1 MSSNVAAIETTA
13 SRDSPGLRRWALVTV
28 TGLLVLAIALMG
40 LRWMYSQQAS
50 LAVISDVLAQEI
62 SAAEP
67 ALAADDR
74 WLPLSLPDK
83 LCRKDCTSRFKIYR
97 ATIATPDALESLAVY
112 LPMFDGAAAVY
123 LNGHKVGQSGSM
135 QSPTADMTYQ
145 PTLFALPRDLFEAD
159 VNYLDV
165 VVAAQ
170 VPAGGRLIPFH
181 VAAADQLTVPHAT
194 ASFLTV
200 GVLSVFNGIF
210 LVLGFCALLLYGSG
224 DRDRMYLWFVL
235 LLVFSAVRNLNILLP
250 EWPASLATRNW
261 MYLTSTL
268 GVLMTMS
275 GLVSRFAMRRETW
288 VDIGLVLLIVPA
300 SLLIWFGLQGDLWVN
315 WIRANTAIRVLGIVL
330 VPYALI
336 RFLLYAKSLPVVVHS
351 VIFGLLTL
359 GLVLVLHDIVQSWPP
374 RRLVFQLSNL
384 AALPLALCFCV
395 TLVSRYAGHLAAVQ
409 SHNRELRAAV
419 AARERELA
427 ESHQRETEQ
436 ARQQTLG
443 AERQRIMRDMHDG
456 VAGRLA
462 VMLQQ
467 LRRGGSATTAITEEL
482 QRSLQDL
489 RLTID
494 SLDEQLGVDFAA
506 AMSTF
511 REHVEPIVREQGVGM
526 NWRLEIG
533 ESTEVGPEKTLQIYR
548 CLQEGINNVLRHAG
562 AAEIDVQVTRVAN
575 SIEVAI
581 SDDGRGIAEGDPSGR
596 GIGNMRERIES
607 VDGAFDLA
615 SDARGTRLRFT
626 VPLDT
631 P

>member
-1 MSSNVAAIETTA
+1 MSSNAAAIGTTEN
-13 SRDSPGLRRWALVTV
+13 RNSPGLRRWVLVTG
-28 TGLLVLAIALMG
+28 TGLLVLAIALLG

-50 LAVISDVLAQEI
+50 LEVISNVFAQEL
-62 SAAEP
+62 SAPEPQLAAEE
-67 ALAADDR
+67 R

-83 LCRKDCTSRFKIYR
+83 LCRKDCKSRFKIYR
-97 ATIATPDALESLAVY
+97 ASIATPDTRESLAVY

-135 QSPTADMTYQ
+135 RNPIADMTYQ
-145 PTLFALPRDLFEAD
+145 PTLFALPRDLFQAS
-159 VNYLDV
+159 VNNLDV
-165 VVAAQ
+165 VVSAQ
-170 VPAGGRLIPFH
+170 VPGGGRLIPFH
-181 VAAADQLTVPHAT
+181 VGLADRLTAPHAT
-194 ASFLTV
+194 VSFLTV
-200 GVLSVFNGIF
+200 DVLSIINGIF

-224 DRDRMYLWFVL
+224 DRDRMYLWFVM

-250 EWPASLATRNW
+250 EWPASLETRNW

-268 GVLMTMS
+268 GVLLTMS

-288 VDIGLVLLIVPA
+288 VDIGLVLLIIPA

-315 WIRANTAIRVLGIVL
+315 WIRANSAIRALGIVL

-336 RFLLYAKSLPVVVHS
+336 RFLLHAKSLPAVVHN
-351 VIFGLLTL
+351 VIFSLLTL

-395 TLVSRYAGHLAAVQ
+395 TLVSRYAGHLTAVQ
-409 SHNRELRAAV
+409 SHNHELHAAV

-427 ESHQRETEQ
+427 ESHRRETEQ
-436 ARQQTLG
+436 ARRQTLG

-462 VMLQQ
+462 VVLQQ
-467 LRRGGSATTAITEEL
+467 LRRGGSDTTSITEEL

-506 AMSTF
+506 AMTTF
-511 REHVEPIVREQGVGM
+511 REQVEPIVSEQGIEM
-526 NWRLEIG
+526 NWRLDIG
-533 ESTEVGPEKTLQIYR
+533 DSTEVGPEKTLQIYR

-562 AAEIDVQVTRVAN
+562 AAEIDVRVTRAAD
-575 SIEVAI
+575 SIEVSIA
-581 SDDGRGIAEGDPSGR
+581 DDGRGIAEDDPGGR
-596 GIGNMRERIES
+596 GIGNMRKRVES
-607 VDGAFDLA
+607 VGGTFDLTSGA
-615 SDARGTRLRFT
+615 KGTRLQFC
-626 VPLDT
+626 VPLD
-631 P
+631 PP